1 MYSGRISTY
10 TTQDILS
17 LINIMSAYND

>member
-1 MYSGRISTY
+1 MF

-17 LINIMSAYND
+17 LRAQGPVTAHPGCWDR